1 MLFSDVGVTVPRLQI
16 AMPRLHEAHAA
27 FHEATGNEQLPVLR
41 SLAVGLP
48 DVCRLLI
55 HIEGVGRLHL
65 HAVGQLEGANPRLE
79 GRLART
85 GGQVIGVQFPQQVEL
100 PLLILR
106 PEASVADVV
115 DQLPGIGL

>member
-1 MLFSDVGVTVPRLQI
+1 
-16 AMPRLHEAHAA
+16 MPRLHKAHAA
-27 FHEATGNEQLPVLR
+27 FHEAASDEQLPVLR

-55 HIEGVGRLHL
+55 HIEGVGGLHL

-85 GGQVIGVQFPQQVEL
+85 GGQVIGVQFPQQVKL
-100 PLLILR
+100 PLLVLR